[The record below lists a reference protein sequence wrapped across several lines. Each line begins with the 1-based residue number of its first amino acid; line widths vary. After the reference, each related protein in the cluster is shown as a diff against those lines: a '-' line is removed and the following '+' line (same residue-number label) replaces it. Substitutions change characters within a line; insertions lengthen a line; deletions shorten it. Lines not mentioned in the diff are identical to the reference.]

1 MPSLGPPGTPKS
13 SLFARLRD
21 GLSRTR
27 ENLATGLAQ
36 VFRQRER
43 ISPETLDDLEAAL
56 LAADM
61 GPAVAERLVR
71 RVRAV
76 EKGEGSAMDRAITAV
91 RDEIVAILEGRG
103 EAASPVPAQAEPV
116 PGRTRVV
123 LVIGV
128 NGTGKTTTVAKLA
141 RIHRSEGR
149 SVLLGAADTFR
160 AAAIEQLALW
170 AERAGVEIVRQRQGA
185 DPAAVAFDAAEA
197 ALARGADVLL
207 VDTAGRLHTREDLRG
222 ELAKIARVLDK
233 KIPGA
238 PHETLLVLDGSTGQT
253 ALAQAALFQ
262 QTVPITGLVVT
273 KLDGT
278 ARAGVVVAV
287 RERFGIPV
295 RWVGVGEGLDDLQP
309 FDARQFADALLD
321 AGA

>member
-1 MPSLGPPGTPKS
+1 
-13 SLFARLRD
+13 
-21 GLSRTR
+21 
-27 ENLATGLAQ
+27 
-36 VFRQRER
+36 
-43 ISPETLDDLEAAL
+43 
-56 LAADM
+56 M

-76 EKGEGSAMDRAITAV
+76 EKGEGTAMDRALEAV
-91 RDEIVAILEGRG
+91 REEIVAILEGEGGGTAGPAGTPAG
-103 EAASPVPAQAEPV
+103 EPA
-116 PGRTRVV
+116 PGQPRVV

-141 RIHRSEGR
+141 RLHRNEGR

-170 AERAGVEIVRQRQGA
+170 AGRAGVEIVRQQQGS
-185 DPAAVAFDAAEA
+185 DPAAVAYDAAEA
-197 ALARGADVLL
+197 AVARGADLLL

-222 ELAKIARVLDK
+222 ELAKIARVLGK

-253 ALAQAALFQ
+253 AIAQAALFQ

-309 FDARQFADALLD
+309 FDARQFADALL
-321 AGA
+321 GAAT